1 MSNSLT
7 VTTYFICSLHGKCR
21 QRDVGLRSL
30 NRCLGMQDWNMLLPI
45 ELNKTAKFTGMSLTS
60 AFRNAVRWGY
70 RVGRVGRAVECGQ
83 MTMEA
88 QQ

>member
-1 MSNSLT
+1 
-7 VTTYFICSLHGKCR
+7 
-21 QRDVGLRSL
+21 
-30 NRCLGMQDWNMLLPI
+30 MLLPI

-60 AFRNAVRWGY
+60 AFRNAARWGY
-70 RVGRVGRAVECGQ
+70 RVGSVVECGQ